1 MGIYQHRLLCME
13 LAARLIR
20 LRKEKGLS
28 QQALADAVGLHV
40 TQIKRYESGA
50 VQPSLEAL
58 KKIARTFG
66 VSTDFLLFDDGER
79 GPDDDLKLHFEAVK
93 QFSPEEKRI
102 AKAVIEGL
110 ILKHDASRFTQGA
123 KT

>member
-1 MGIYQHRLLCME
+1 MGTALYRFIVME

-20 LRKEKGLS
+20 IRKDKGLS
-28 QQALADAVGLHV
+28 QQALADLVGLHV

-50 VQPSLEAL
+50 TQPSLEAL
-58 KKIARTFG
+58 KKIARTFS
-66 VSTDFLLFDDGER
+66 VTTDFLLFDEGER
-79 GPDDDLKLHFEAVK
+79 DPDDDLKLHFEAVK

-110 ILKHDASRFTQGA
+110 ILKHDAGRFTPAA
-123 KT
+123 KR

>member
-1 MGIYQHRLLCME
+1 M
-13 LAARLIR
+13 
-20 LRKEKGLS
+20 
-28 QQALADAVGLHV
+28 
-40 TQIKRYESGA
+40 
-50 VQPSLEAL
+50 
-58 KKIARTFG
+58 
-66 VSTDFLLFDDGER
+66 STDFLLFDDGER

-110 ILKHDASRFTQGA
+110 ILKHDASRFAQGA